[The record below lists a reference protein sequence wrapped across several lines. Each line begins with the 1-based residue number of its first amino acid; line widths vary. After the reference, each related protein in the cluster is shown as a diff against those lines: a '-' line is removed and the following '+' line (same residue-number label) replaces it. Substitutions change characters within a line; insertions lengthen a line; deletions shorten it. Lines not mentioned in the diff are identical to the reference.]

1 MLEGI
6 NTRVNKILEG
16 DCIVQMESLPERSV
30 DMIFADPPYN
40 FDNFNELIEH
50 AILHLNDN
58 GVFVL
63 ESSVQEYSISPYR
76 VNEYGDSQLTF
87 WKKN

>member
-1 MLEGI
+1 MNSIFFKEEEIIFIKNDVFKFLK
-6 NTRVNKILEG
+6 NC
-16 DCIVQMESLPERSV
+16 DSY
-30 DMIFADPPYN
+30 DFIFADPPYK
-40 FDNFNELIEH
+40 FDNFNELIEQ
-50 AILHLNDN
+50 AISRLNDS

>member
-1 MLEGI
+1 MKI
-6 NTRVNKILEG
+6 KKISTNKILEG
-16 DCIVQMESLPERSV
+16 DCIEKMKELPAKSI
-30 DMIFADPPYN
+30 DLIFADPPYN
-40 FDNFNELIEH
+40 FDNFNELIEQ
-50 AILHLNDN
+50 AISRLNDS